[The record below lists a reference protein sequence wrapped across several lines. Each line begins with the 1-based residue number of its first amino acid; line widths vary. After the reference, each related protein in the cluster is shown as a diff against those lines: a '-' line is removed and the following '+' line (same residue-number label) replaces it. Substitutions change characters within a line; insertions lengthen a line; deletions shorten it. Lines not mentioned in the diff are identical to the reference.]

1 VHRLIRPDSHGHVVS
16 ADANHVKASN
26 DDALVNSKLCP
37 VPGTERLRVSQF
49 TDLQRLRRLLRDG
62 CEGHTIEPFIFR
74 AHDTGRVVAENSGL
88 EGFVFS
94 QRKFEEQFGVKASEA
109 HTTDYF
115 IYVASVLEGEGYG
128 HTLLKKV
135 RELASSELARPEKH
149 RALID
154 LVRTQVETW
163 REEVRQLD
171 CALWARHV
179 RAYQVFPRTFNIDGF
194 RQIHEITTPEENG
207 SKAFFQN
214 ITGADLDTIQGLG
227 FSALRLMG
235 VFPIGSTNAKGTAG
249 GSPYSILSHDI
260 DPAHGSRSDA
270 KRVFDLAYER
280 RILSIFEVVPNHT
293 ACDSYL
299 LQRNPDFFVH
309 TKERPADPSGYF
321 FYEHPKYGEYW
332 IRYGGYR
339 ELGSGRR
346 EFWTDTLQLDFS
358 RPETRE
364 YVISEI
370 CDLIR
375 NYNLDGIRVDS
386 AYQLLNEYLQQ
397 NWGKTAEGQESE
409 LAFDLPSREFLAD
422 LVTRVKYEFP
432 NVVIMAEAF
441 TSFDRLGECGVDLI
455 YGISSMP
462 RRGRHT
468 HTGWH
473 EALESRHPEQ
483 IRAAIKRAEF
493 LSWQVGGPDIITF
506 FGHQDFPSPRRMF
519 GDQWVYG
526 AAVLSILRPG
536 ASSFY
541 AGTEACYEEPCDE
554 PGYKVVSFNKPAK
567 IKWEGTSDELGQF
580 QLNLLRLSRTIQ
592 DALGERT
599 MLEAIEPETYGE
611 RCEWV
616 GYVVRST
623 DTSISWKLAVV
634 VNTAPHPV
642 DVCFTDPDTSK
653 VVRFSLPP
661 AGPEGYC
668 LVQLDTQP
676 ANKRATASRRKES
689 PPMPTSPEVYS
700 MFSNTSPTQ
709 E

>member
-1 VHRLIRPDSHGHVVS
+1 VHRIIRPDSEGHVFS
-16 ADANHVKASN
+16 AAADRSEPLN

-37 VPGTERLRVSQF
+37 IPGAERLRVSQF
-49 TDLQRLRRLLRDG
+49 SDLQRLRRLLRDG
-62 CEGHTIEPFIFR
+62 CEGHIIEPFIFR
-74 AHDTGRVVAENSGL
+74 VQDTALVVAENSGL

-94 QRKFEEQFGVKASEA
+94 QRKFEERFGSKASEA

-128 HTLLKKV
+128 HILLKKV
-135 RELASSELARPEKH
+135 RQLASSELPLPEKH

-154 LVRTQVETW
+154 LVRTQVSTW
-163 REEVRQLD
+163 REEVKQLD
-171 CALWARHV
+171 SALWARHV

-194 RQIHEITTPEENG
+194 REIHGITPPVHSTSSG
-207 SKAFFQN
+207 FFEN
-214 ITGADLDTIQGLG
+214 ITGADIDAIRGLG
-227 FSALRLMG
+227 FSAIRLMG

-249 GSPYSILSHDI
+249 GSPYSILAHDI
-260 DPAHGSRSDA
+260 DPAHGSRSEA
-270 KRVFDLAYER
+270 KRSFDLAYER
-280 RILSIFEVVPNHT
+280 GVLSIFEVVPNHT
-293 ACDSYL
+293 SCDSVL
-299 LQRNPDFFVH
+299 LRTNPDFFVH
-309 TKERPADPSGYF
+309 TRERPVDTSGYF

-397 NWGKTAEGQESE
+397 NWGKTVAAQESE
-409 LAFDLPSREFLAD
+409 LAFALPSREFLAD

-441 TSFDRLGECGVDLI
+441 TSFDRLAECGVDLI

-462 RRGRHT
+462 RRGKHT

-473 EALESRHPEQ
+473 EALESRNPEK

-493 LSWQVGGPDIITF
+493 LSWQVGGPDIVTF

-519 GDQWVYG
+519 GEEWVYG

-554 PGYKVVSFNKPAK
+554 PGFKVVSFNKPAK
-567 IKWEGTSDELGQF
+567 IKWEGTSEDLGRF
-580 QLNLLRLSRTIQ
+580 QIDLLRLSRSIQ
-592 DALGERT
+592 NVLGERT
-599 MLEAIEPETYGE
+599 TLEAIESDTDQE
-611 RCEWV
+611 RCDWV
-616 GYVVRST
+616 GYIVRSA
-623 DTSISWKLAVV
+623 DPSVPWKLAVV
-634 VNTAPHPV
+634 VNTASRPV
-642 DVCFTDPDTSK
+642 DVTFTDPDTDEI
-653 VVRFSLPP
+653 VAFSLPA
-661 AGPEGYC
+661 AGPEGYNV
-668 LVQLDTQP
+668 VQLDTSPKDQHAIFNP
-676 ANKRATASRRKES
+676 KKERLTVRASA
-689 PPMPTSPEVYS
+689 P
-700 MFSNTSPTQ
+700 N
-709 E
+709 